1 MCTHKIIVKLGEN
14 ETVMSKIILSQIV
27 PYSILYMQYSNT
39 FNNFIFHNLPVVE
52 RRLSILSIY
61 KQISKNS
68 AKDNNASGCVKT
80 KDHVKSAI
88 LYSVWI

>member
-1 MCTHKIIVKLGEN
+1 MLLEHMRFHGMCTHKIIVKLGEN
-14 ETVMSKIILSQIV
+14 ETVMSKIIPSQIV

-68 AKDNNASGCVKT
+68 IEDR
-80 KDHVKSAI
+80 
-88 LYSVWI
+88 

>member
-1 MCTHKIIVKLGEN
+1 MRFDGMCTHKIIVKFRWEWNRHVPKLYRP
-14 ETVMSKIILSQIV
+14 KLS

-68 AKDNNASGCVKT
+68 IEDR
-80 KDHVKSAI
+80 
-88 LYSVWI
+88 